1 MAAPSPENV
10 TEWLTDEADNQSFK
24 PLREVIDRVLTF
36 RLQGKSPEDIAELS
50 ERLAPAIIEQLQI
63 QVANDKAEG
72 IASRFEISSEGEYF
86 RILDA
91 PELPM
96 LTSLQNLDPTE
107 FENFCARILKNL
119 GANSARIGGSQ
130 DNGVDFVAI
139 NLQLG
144 DKVKLAPRSSQGI
157 VIGQAKRYKD
167 KNITE
172 CDMREFIG
180 GAVLRADIL
189 RCEHVFDTGLLSP
202 VSFAYWT
209 TSDFHIAAKKYARR
223 MGIWYL
229 NGIALAQLA
238 QRAGVEIK

>member
-1 MAAPSPENV
+1 MAAPSPENIA
-10 TEWLTDEADNQSFK
+10 EWLTDEADNQTFK
-24 PLREVIDRVLTF
+24 PLRDVIERVLSF
-36 RLQGKSPEDIAELS
+36 RLKGMSPEDIS
-50 ERLAPAIIEQLQI
+50 EISEKLTPAVIEQLHTQA
-63 QVANDKAEG
+63 ANDKSEG
-72 IASRFEISSEGEYF
+72 IDSNFEISSEGEYF

-96 LTSLQNLDPTE
+96 LKSLQSLDPTE
-107 FENFCARILKNL
+107 FEKFCARILKNL
-119 GANSARIGGSQ
+119 GANSSTVGGSQ

-144 DKVKLAPRSSQGI
+144 EKVKLAPRSSQGI
-157 VIGQAKRYKD
+157 VVGQAKRYKD

-172 CDMREFIG
+172 CDIREFIG
-180 GAVLRADIL
+180 GAILRADKL
-189 RCEHVFDTGLLSP
+189 RGEHVFDTGLLSP

-229 NGIALAQLA
+229 NGIGLAQLA
-238 QRAGVEIK
+238 KRAGVEIK